1 MMQNL
6 KKTLYDKKIQKIN
19 GIIRENGPLII
30 LMTKYKFGNI

>member
-19 GIIRENGPLII
+19 GIIRENVSLVIF
-30 LMTKYKFGNI
+30 MTKYKLGNI